1 MPYEELSATAIAP
14 LCLTPAHAI
23 QAHSMTWTMFDHSRA
38 RATAKTAAKA
48 PVVNW
53 RGTVSAKLLG
63 EAVADVVEV
72 PDAAEAA
79 AEVAEEAAAEPE
91 EAAEELPASVA
102 FRLPHFRASLQA
114 FCF

>member
-1 MPYEELSATAIAP
+1 MLD
-14 LCLTPAHAI
+14 
-23 QAHSMTWTMFDHSRA
+23 QSRA

-63 EAVADVVEV
+63 EAVAVVVEV

-79 AEVAEEAAAEPE
+79 AEVAEEAAEEPE
-91 EAAEELPASVA
+91 EAAAEPASVA
-102 FRLPHFRASLQA
+102 FKLPHFRLSLQA